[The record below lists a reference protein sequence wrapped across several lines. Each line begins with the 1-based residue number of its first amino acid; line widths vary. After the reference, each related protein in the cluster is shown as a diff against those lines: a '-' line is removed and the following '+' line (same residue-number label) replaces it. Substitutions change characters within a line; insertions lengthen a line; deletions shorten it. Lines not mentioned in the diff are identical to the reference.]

1 MAKEVRIHLTAAQKA
16 RIKPGAGRKNEL
28 AVSFQEKTSDPADLP
43 SAPAPDDSS
52 DLHASGAD
60 LTGSGETRPTGVIR
74 PL

>member
-16 RIKPGAGRKNEL
+16 RINTGAGGENDL
-28 AVSFQEKTSDPADLP
+28 AVSFRQKTSDPADHL
-43 SAPAPDDSS
+43 SSPAPNDSS